1 MRVTSSSVS
10 AGGELVVFD
19 SVATNLDQQATS
31 SLSQIYERRNCFGVI
46 PNCTPQTTLISVAAD
61 GSAGAGGT
69 TGSQRPVVSPDG
81 RLVAF
86 ESDDTNLV
94 AGVTRAVGQIYLRD
108 TCNSIFGPI
117 PSCTPQTSLVS
128 MGVDGKPGNAPSGNP
143 AVSGFGLFVA
153 YQSTAT
159 NLTSMA
165 VPVGVQQVYLYQN
178 CPANSFPGLGQTGG
192 MFPGCT
198 PTTSVASLDSSGKP
212 GDKDSINPSLDLIGL
227 SVAFESLAYNIV
239 GNMPGNGF
247 HQVYLRSLCLNLPIP
262 ATAGGAP
269 PCGAN
274 ARIAVSVDVQGNL
287 ATGGDSI
294 TPSAAALGAV
304 VAFCVD
310 RDESRFRRNFRLADF
325 PAYHVQLGLFAT
337 AGLYA
342 ANRLHPCGQCG
353 HRFAACSKLESCDFL
368 RQSCSVWRRAWA
380 LLERRRSVGRRRHG
394 LLLLAVCD
402 VLDLIPAGAGLQRS
416 QISAPRGDESGDRRC
431 RRFRFVFRYARKL
444 GLGHEPGNLP
454 GCALPLATFSWH
466 RSRVHVHGGARVLLR
481 AKLICPRPKHPAGS
495 ARHKAAGNQSQHLAD
510 VRRR

>member
-94 AGVTRAVGQIYLRD
+94 AGVTPAIGQIYLRD
-108 TCNSIFGPI
+108 TCNSVFGPI

-227 SVAFESLAYNIV
+227 SVAFESLADNIV

-274 ARIAVSVDVQGNL
+274 ATIAVSVDAQGKL
-287 ATGGDSI
+287 VTGGDSI

-304 VAFCVD
+304 VAFASTATNLVSGGTSG
-310 RDESRFRRNFRLADF
+310 SRM
-325 PAYHVQLGLFAT
+325 
-337 AGLYA
+337 
-342 ANRLHPCGQCG
+342 
-353 HRFAACSKLESCDFL
+353 FL
-368 RQSCSVWRRAWA
+368 RTTCS
-380 LLERRRSVGRRRHG
+380 SGF
-394 LLLLAVCD
+394 
-402 VLDLIPAGAGLQRS
+402 LQ
-416 QISAPRGDESGDRRC
+416 
-431 RRFRFVFRYARKL
+431 
-444 GLGHEPGNLP
+444 LP
-454 GCALPLATFSWH
+454 GCTPQTDFIPVASAGTASRLVPNSNPVISFGNRVAFGAVLGPSSNAADQLVVAATGFCFSPFATCSTLSLPVLVSNGAKYQP
-466 RSRVHVHGGARVLLR
+466 HGGMN
-481 AKLICPRPKHPAGS
+481 PAIDGAGVFVSFSGTPVNS
-495 ARHKAAGNQSQHLAD
+495 ALGTNREIFLAAPFL
-510 VRRR
+510 